1 MNKYKIKEV
10 KTILEE
16 IYELDRSMLLLY
28 KDLINLELAGKKDSV
43 EYKENTGYIQ
53 MIRELTEKK
62 YQKLHEYSYMEITE
76 ITKIYLLEKDR
87 FKFENNVLSQI
98 TEKDD
103 ESIVYNKMIHKFS
116 DIISHL
122 SLEDFFY
129 SEDYND
135 EEYYKQR
142 RELYTNNMIVKQL
155 SSNIMLT
162 LDKVISKTT
171 NKETIKELTRYK
183 YIFAYYSE
191 DIFELAIKK
200 NFTFQQEDIN
210 ITDNLIKFNYS
221 MPELFRNDKNKTCM
235 NYINSQREVD
245 IPDKLNE
252 KEKAIK
258 YLVKRILIKSGVDF
272 IDNPRYLDKI
282 KYEIIDAYELTKENE
297 KTYQITNKNY
307 S

>member
-62 YQKLHEYSYMEITE
+62 YQKLHEYSYIEITE